1 MARNYITWT
10 QAEKEKV
17 ALRDMDLQAVNPK
30 MSFFERIRIAQDVL
44 PTNRRRDIKQ
54 EASVPW
60 LKVEK
65 ERFSA
70 LKKVTPKVEV
80 EHVTPEPEKET
91 LAPSL
96 LPLAEKVADLVVERI
111 LARLVQ
117 GLTGQVKQEVIE
129 AVKPLVEPRVLPKF
143 KQEVK
148 MPRHDP
154 SMPPME
160 NPKPW
165 KPQVLV
171 VGLLSQQA
179 REIEKNFGELFN
191 LKFWKEEG
199 FPSLKG
205 MARSSDLVI
214 LVVDKITHPID
225 TMVVDCKPREVRRV
239 NGCTSSVQLE
249 LEKYFY
255 DVEGK

>member
-1 MARNYITWT
+1 MKRSYIAWT

-17 ALRDMDLQAVNPK
+17 ALRDMELQAMYPK
-30 MSFFERIRIAQDVL
+30 LNFCERIRMAQEAL
-44 PTNRRRDIKQ
+44 PANRKRDIKQ
-54 EASVPW
+54 EASIPW

-70 LKKVTPKVEV
+70 LKKVPPKVEV
-80 EHVTPEPEKET
+80 EPVTPEPEKET

-117 GLTGQVKQEVIE
+117 GLTSQVKQEVVE
-129 AVKPLVEPRVLPKF
+129 AVKPLVAPRVLPKF
-143 KQEVK
+143 NQEVK
-148 MPRHDP
+148 MPKHDP
-154 SMPPME
+154 SVPPLE

-165 KPQVLV
+165 KPQVLI

-179 REIEKNFGELFN
+179 REVEKNFGELFN
-191 LKFWKEEG
+191 LRFWKEEG
-199 FPSLKG
+199 FPKLKG
-205 MARSSDLVI
+205 MAKSSDLVI

-225 TMVVDCKPREVRRV
+225 NMVVASKPVEVRRV
-239 NGCTSSVQLE
+239 NGCTGAVQLE